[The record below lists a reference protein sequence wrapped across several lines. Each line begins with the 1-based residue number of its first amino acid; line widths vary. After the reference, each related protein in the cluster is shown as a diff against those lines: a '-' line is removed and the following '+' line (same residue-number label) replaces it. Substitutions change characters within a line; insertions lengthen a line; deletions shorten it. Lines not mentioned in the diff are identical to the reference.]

1 MHFSESRKKK
11 VALVPDQLFSI
22 YSFPTF
28 STMQRIQ
35 RLIPTTHCFR
45 RTPTSLW
52 CHVNSTP
59 PTTST
64 YTTTLRFYASGVAKG
79 SNNNKKSSPFK
90 YSHPDSK
97 SKNAVLSPS
106 SLATGAASAA
116 PATPTATVA
125 ARESSSKIRR
135 TAGTTTNFSRTLAE
149 MCAKQDVIFYEPPE
163 TLRKTFWL
171 AYATAGLQLIFWGNI
186 AQYAFTHYTDNP
198 MFSATQ
204 PPPPPLPLPG
214 TEGIESTDVPLA
226 PLRTRIIISAG
237 LVGTGLVIAFGICAI
252 PWRYVTRLTM
262 LRGGTQIRIET
273 GRKFPQGY
281 HRTYPIQDMQC
292 RQQLVTH
299 VGPQGTSP
307 AKEGSSAHIMLG
319 SKKERMAFFVD
330 RRGTFKD
337 AGLWDKVFYRPY

>member
-1 MHFSESRKKK
+1 
-11 VALVPDQLFSI
+11 
-22 YSFPTF
+22 
-28 STMQRIQ
+28 MQGIQ
-35 RLIPTTHCFR
+35 RLIPTAHCFR

-59 PTTST
+59 PT
-64 YTTTLRFYASGVAKG
+64 YTTTLRFYASAAAKG
-79 SNNNKKSSPFK
+79 SNSSKKSSPFK

-97 SKNAVLSPS
+97 SKSAVLSPS
-106 SLATGAASAA
+106 SLATGTTSSVNS
-116 PATPTATVA
+116 ATVA
-125 ARESSSKIRR
+125 ARESASKIRK
-135 TAGTTTNFSRTLAE
+135 TAGSATNFSRTLAE

-214 TEGIESTDVPLA
+214 TEGIESTEVPLA

-252 PWRYVTRLTM
+252 PWRYVTRLTF
-262 LRGGTQIRIET
+262 LKGGTQIRIDT

-281 HRTYPIQDMQC
+281 HRSYPIQDMQC
-292 RQQLVTH
+292 RQQLVTN

-307 AKEGSSAHIMLG
+307 VKEGSSAHIMLG
-319 SKKERMAFFVD
+319 SKKERMAFFID

-337 AGLWDKVFYRPY
+337 AGLWDKVFYRPF

>member
-1 MHFSESRKKK
+1 MNK
-11 VALVPDQLFSI
+11 
-22 YSFPTF
+22 TF
-28 STMQRIQ
+28 S
-35 RLIPTTHCFR
+35 LFATTACFR
-45 RTPTSLW
+45 RL
-52 CHVNSTP
+52 
-59 PTTST
+59 PTTSSI
-64 YTTTLRFYASGVAKG
+64 LGDVHSPCKAAFRHYASGSSRK
-79 SNNNKKSSPFK
+79 SPFK

-97 SKNAVLSPS
+97 SKNATLSPS
-106 SLATGAASAA
+106 SLATSKKPTPA
-116 PATPTATVA
+116 PAPAPSSSSSSSVRTATPVTVA
-125 ARESSSKIRR
+125 PRDATGSRVRK
-135 TAGTTTNFSRTLAE
+135 TAGLTGNFSKTLAE

-171 AYATAGLQLIFWGNI
+171 AYATAGLQLIFWGNV

-198 MFSATQ
+198 MFSSTQ

-214 TEGIESTDVPLA
+214 TEGIEPVDVPLA

-252 PWRYVTRLTM
+252 PWRYVTKLTL

-273 GRKFPQGY
+273 GRKFPTGY
-281 HRTYPIQDMQC
+281 HRSYPIQDMQC

-307 AKEGSSAHIMLG
+307 VKEGSSAHIMLG

-330 RRGTFKD
+330 RRGSFKD
-337 AGLWDKVFYRPY
+337 ASLWDKVFYRPYN

>member
-1 MHFSESRKKK
+1 M
-11 VALVPDQLFSI
+11 L
-22 YSFPTF
+22 
-28 STMQRIQ
+28 
-35 RLIPTTHCFR
+35 
-45 RTPTSLW
+45 
-52 CHVNSTP
+52 
-59 PTTST
+59 
-64 YTTTLRFYASGVAKG
+64 LRFYASAGGAG
-79 SNNNKKSSPFK
+79 KSA
-90 YSHPDSK
+90 DSK
-97 SKNAVLSPS
+97 SKNAVFSPS
-106 SLATGAASAA
+106 SIATGATTASAA
-116 PATPTATVA
+116 PATVVA
-125 ARESSSKIRR
+125 ARESASKIRK
-135 TAGTTTNFSRTLAE
+135 TAGSATNFSRTLAD

-171 AYATAGLQLIFWGNI
+171 AYATAGLQLIFWGNV

-198 MFSATQ
+198 IFSSTQ

-214 TEGIESTDVPLA
+214 TEGIESTELPLA

-252 PWRYVTRLTM
+252 PWRYVTRLTL

-281 HRTYPIQDMQC
+281 HRNYPIQDMQC

-307 AKEGSSAHIMLG
+307 VKEGSSAHIMLG

-330 RRGTFKD
+330 RRGSFKD
-337 AGLWDKVFYRPY
+337 AALWDKVFYRPY